1 MKFTF
6 SSFLGFIISL
16 IFLLTGSADTVGVIK
31 ISDGLPEFL
40 KIPFLDFPSFFVV
53 VGGMLSGLFVT
64 GPAVPL
70 DRFLLIGDLKP
81 LLVN

>member
-40 KIPFLDFPSFFVV
+40 KIQFLDFASFFVV
-53 VGGMLSGLFVT
+53 VGGMLSGLFVMY
-64 GPAVPL
+64 PAMVV
-70 DRFLLIGDLKP
+70 FSI
-81 LLVN
+81 N